1 MLKFIYRRISE
12 KNHKILVGIFFIDL
26 SIFFVDV
33 DEGDLSG
40 WATKAKWQKSSECG
54 RACRRR
60 SRRRRRRRMRGGEEV
75 QRVSGPA
82 RPASKPIQLSPFLSL
97 DLLLD
102 VFLGI

>member
-60 SRRRRRRRMRGGEEV
+60 SRRRRRRMRGGGGGTE
-75 QRVSGPA
+75 S
-82 RPASKPIQLSPFLSL
+82 
-97 DLLLD
+97 
-102 VFLGI
+102 